1 MTATEFGGQ
10 MSPSPRSGLP
20 ARLVGVAV
28 LLVVLVAGL
37 SWAKWLP
44 YAEKVASLGRSGVWD
59 GDSIFVASDSVPTWS
74 ETWRFTTTYFAAVWK
89 AGAVALVLAAAIDA
103 LVPRV
108 WLLKAMNRRTWFG
121 QTFVAGTAALP
132 SMMCT
137 CCTAPVAVGLRQRG
151 VTPAASLAYW
161 IGNPLLNPAV
171 LAFLFLV
178 SPWQFGLVRIIVA
191 AVLVFGGAAFVAWVF
206 DANRYGQT
214 PRVIPSD
221 DSPDPVHVSELPGRF
236 MRSLVKFAVV
246 LIPEYIVA
254 VMVVG
259 WLSGWMSSFENVL
272 AQLGVLAVVAA
283 AVVGTLLVIPTGGE
297 IPVILALSAAGVGAG
312 VLGALLITLP
322 ALSIPSIVLVGRA
335 LSWRITVTM
344 AAVVAVAGVFAGGLL
359 WLMM

>member
-1 MTATEFGGQ
+1 MTTTEFGGP
-10 MSPSPRSGLP
+10 MSPSPRSSLP
-20 ARLVGVAV
+20 AKVVGVTV
-28 LLVVLVAGL
+28 LALVLVVGL

-44 YAEKVASLGRSGVWD
+44 YAEKVASLGRNGVWD
-59 GDSIFVASDSVPTWS
+59 GDSIFVASDSVPSWTD
-74 ETWRFTTTYFAAVWK
+74 TWRFTTTYFAAVWK
-89 AGAVALVLAAAIDA
+89 AGAVALLLAAAIDA

-121 QTFVAGTAALP
+121 QTFVAGTVALP

-178 SPWQFGLVRIIVA
+178 SPWQFGVVRIVIA
-191 AVLVFGGAAFVAWVF
+191 AVLVFGGAALVAWLF
-206 DANRYGQT
+206 DANRYGQAA
-214 PRVIPSD
+214 PVVD
-221 DSPDPVHVSELPGRF
+221 DSPDPVRVSELPARF
-236 MRSLVKFAVV
+236 LRSLAKFAIV

-254 VMVVG
+254 VLVVG
-259 WLSGWMSSFENVL
+259 WLSGWMSSFENAL
-272 AQLGVLAVVAA
+272 AQLGVAAVIAA

-297 IPVILALSAAGVGAG
+297 IPVILALSAAGIGAG

-322 ALSIPSIVLVGRA
+322 ALSIPSMVLVGRA
-335 LSWRITVTM
+335 LSWRITVAM
-344 AAVVAVAGVFAGGLL
+344 AAVVALAGVVAGGLL
-359 WLMM
+359 WFMM